1 MDLGYLDWDF
11 LKEYHGMST
20 WDLNSFGISCSF
32 LGFFWFFFNRLS
44 GKVLGTNIGYFQ
56 STAPLVPHRGLLTA
70 ATLCSPAGQGAACG
84 FAVFHPGKPTSLSSG
99 KYLNSIISRQMYL
112 QEKIHIAKDVFF
124 FPNQNK
130 R

>member
-99 KYLNSIISRQMYL
+99 KYLNSYYQQTNVSSG
-112 QEKIHIAKDVFF
+112 KDSYCKRCFL
-124 FPNQNK
+124 FP
-130 R
+130 